1 MATVN
6 TNIRFLRKQKG
17 LTQGDLANEIN
28 ITRSS
33 IGAYEE
39 GRAEPKLDTLLR
51 IANFFS
57 ITLDQLVS
65 QDLSK
70 TLEAAL
76 KGETLPHP
84 SRPGVP
90 SSTEKGSSGPTQ
102 DTEGK
107 KLRVLSIT
115 VDSQDRENIELVPE
129 KAAAGYLNGYA
140 DPEYLEDLPRFQLP
154 MLPQGSYRA
163 FEITGDSM
171 LPLTPGTVIIGEYVE
186 NWNGLRDGEI
196 CIVVSGRE
204 GIVCKRVFNKIEE
217 RQALSLHSD
226 NPSYPP
232 FDVEVNDVQEIWR
245 AKAYISMDFPDNDL
259 NLQKLASIVMDLQQE
274 VIRMKG
280 K

>member
-6 TNIRFLRKQKG
+6 INIRFLRKQKG
-17 LTQGDLANEIN
+17 LTQGDLANAIN

-39 GRAEPKLDTLLR
+39 GRAEPKLETLLK
-51 IANFFS
+51 IANYFS
-57 ITLDQLVS
+57 ISLDQLVS

-76 KGETLPHP
+76 RGETLPQP
-84 SRPGVP
+84 ERRTASNTP
-90 SSTEKGSSGPTQ
+90 Q
-102 DTEGK
+102 DVEGR

-115 VDSQDRENIELVPE
+115 VDNQDRENIELVPE

-163 FEITGDSM
+163 FEISGDSM
-171 LPLTPGTVIIGEYVE
+171 LPLTPGTVIIGEYME
-186 NWNGLRDGEI
+186 NWKNIRNGEI

-204 GIVCKRVFNKIEE
+204 GIVCKRVFNKIDE

-226 NPSYPP
+226 NTAYTPY
-232 FDVEVNDVQEIWR
+232 DVEVEDVQEIWK

-259 NLQKLASIVMDLQQE
+259 NLNKLASIVMDLQQE
-274 VIRMKG
+274 VIKMKG